1 MDQPQATLDVGL
13 FGSAR
18 GDQHT
23 QLGFALP
30 VVCLLRTG
38 KGRDCNCGNGYSLS

>member
-13 FGSAR
+13 FGIAR

-23 QLGFALP
+23 QFGFALP
-30 VVCLLRTG
+30 VIGVLRAG
-38 KGRDCNCGNGYSLS
+38 KGRDHNCGNGYSLS